1 MYCRYIGKC
10 CDILKLGYEK
20 FWVDDNYWYIFYV
33 DYNILERL
41 RILKNERSIYF
52 VVDGYRV

>member
-1 MYCRYIGKC
+1 MSIGKC

-20 FWVDDNYWYIFYV
+20 FWVDDNYWYIFCV